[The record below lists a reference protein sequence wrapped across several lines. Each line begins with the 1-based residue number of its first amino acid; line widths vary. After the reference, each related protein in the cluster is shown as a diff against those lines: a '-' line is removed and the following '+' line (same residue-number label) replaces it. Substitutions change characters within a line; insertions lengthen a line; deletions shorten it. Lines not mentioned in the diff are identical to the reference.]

1 MKTFVVNLKSTS
13 NFIWVPSLFPELLFP
28 KVFDPPKVFVLE
40 LLPKRPEELVCVLL
54 PKRFPPLFEPKVFV
68 VELPNVEVEFPKDQ
82 FLKFLYLRLNEN
94 YLRKARRQLRYYLSF
109 QRDRRSWNFGYFP
122 RKKNCSDCCCS
133 QTCCL
138 KSLFSKTDFE
148 KSFVY
153 KKCSSFRLIL
163 ERIKNLIIFFGSGRL
178 ETFWLCWKFVD
189 RQLRNIQILTIKIT
203 CSTGITSI
211 SKKGIRLWI
220 CVSVSEEASSA
231 RICVSK
237 SRVAKTG
244 WPKSRFVI
252 TPEHDGQPILY
263 QFL

>member
-1 MKTFVVNLKSTS
+1 M
-13 NFIWVPSLFPELLFP
+13 
-28 KVFDPPKVFVLE
+28 
-40 LLPKRPEELVCVLL
+40 
-54 PKRFPPLFEPKVFV
+54 
-68 VELPNVEVEFPKDQ
+68 
-82 FLKFLYLRLNEN
+82 RLNKN
-94 YLRKARRQLRYYLSF
+94 YLRKARRQWRYYLSF
-109 QRDRRSWNFGYFP
+109 QRNHPSWNFDYFP
-122 RKKNCSDCCCS
+122 RKKNCSDCCCY

-153 KKCSSFRLIL
+153 KKYSSFRLIL
-163 ERIKNLIIFFGSGRL
+163 KRIKNLIIFFFGSGRL
-178 ETFWLCWKFVD
+178 EAFRLFWKFVD

-237 SRVAKTG
+237 SRVAQAG

-252 TPEHDGQPILY
+252 TPENDAQPILY